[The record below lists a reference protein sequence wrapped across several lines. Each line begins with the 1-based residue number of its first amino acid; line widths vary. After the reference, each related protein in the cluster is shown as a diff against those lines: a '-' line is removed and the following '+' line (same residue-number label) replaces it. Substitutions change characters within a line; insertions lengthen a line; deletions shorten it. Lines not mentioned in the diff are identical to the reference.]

1 MTKGITRQL
10 ILYFILVIVSFAIVI
25 GFVFGFNV
33 RRQTRE
39 SIEVNLLSRSNLI
52 ANLIAENRSF
62 DIDKKVVEDY
72 LSSVD
77 LDDLQ
82 VWVVSNDG
90 EINTITETRMG
101 MGMMRNYYSLNK
113 STQDLLTKVLKGEQL
128 VSDRIKGVFDVDTMT
143 VGTPIKIND
152 QVVGA
157 LFISASLSSIDALS
171 TGSIRTMLIALSI
184 GILIAIALGYFL
196 SLNFIK
202 PLMRANQA
210 VNTLALGQYDVH
222 IDDSRGDE
230 IGLLAKNINSLA
242 KRLEDASRQSE
253 NLEKMRQNFI
263 ADITHELR
271 TPVTIIRG
279 LAEGIKDKVYDI
291 SESPLISTQIIHET
305 VGMQRLIQDLL
316 DLSKLEDPD
325 FQLDMRALEL
335 HEVLQDVS
343 RSAHALLDAKKQHL
357 ILDIQEGEWNIIGD
371 QQRLKQMFIAVI
383 DNASKFSTINQN
395 IELKAEKIDDTV
407 RVSIKD
413 NGVGISELQQKELFK
428 RYKKDSQNNPNGN
441 GLGLLI
447 VSRIASNHTIELSVK
462 NKGTVKRIKD
472 TEIVFKIN

>member
-62 DIDKKVVEDY
+62 DIDKEVVEEY

-113 STQDLLTKVLKGEQL
+113 NTQDLLSKVLKGEQL
-128 VSDRIKGVFDVDTMT
+128 VSDRIKGVFNVDTVT
-143 VGTPIKIND
+143 VGTPIKITD

-202 PLMRANQA
+202 PLMKANQA

-291 SESPLISTQIIHET
+291 SESPVISTQIIHET

-325 FQLDMRALEL
+325 FELDMRPLEL

-395 IELKAEKIDDTV
+395 IELKAEKIDKTV
-407 RVSIKD
+407 RISIKD

-447 VSRIASNHTIELSVK
+447 VSRIASNHTIDLSVNSEE
-462 NKGTVKRIKD
+462 NKG
-472 TEIVFKIN
+472 TEIVFNISVK